1 MDISLNFTLSRANSW
16 QTATCRPIRVLSLQ
30 IIQLPIMYNLILFGP
45 PGSGKGTQAS
55 LLVNKYGF
63 LHIST
68 GDMFRYEL
76 KNNTALGKEA
86 RAFMDRGD
94 LVPDE
99 VTIAMLRKRVEE
111 NPGVAGII
119 FDGFPR
125 TAPQAAALNELMAE
139 QDSQVN
145 ALILLDVDIDAVVT
159 RILGRGATSG
169 RADDLKED
177 TIRTRYENF
186 VKYTTPVYAYYDELS
201 LSHTVNGMQSIEEV
215 AAEVDGIVAPG
226 IEA

>member
-1 MDISLNFTLSRANSW
+1 
-16 QTATCRPIRVLSLQ
+16 
-30 IIQLPIMYNLILFGP
+30 MYNLILFGP

-76 KNNTALGKEA
+76 KNNTPLGQEA

-111 NPGVAGII
+111 NPGVPGII

-125 TAPQAAALNELMAE
+125 TGPQAAALNELME
-139 QDSQVN
+139 KQGSQIN

-186 VKYTTPVYAYYDELS
+186 VKYTTPVYAYYDELG

-226 IEA
+226 VEA